1 LSNRD
6 ANFVVADDSTND
18 VAVVSCDSSG
28 SAIEAAT
35 PLASEP
41 PNFPG

>member
-18 VAVVSCDSSG
+18 VAVSCDSSG

-35 PLASEP
+35 PLASEA

>member
-1 LSNRD
+1 LSNRA
-6 ANFVVADDSTND
+6 ANFVVADDSNE

-35 PLASEP
+35 LLAPEA